1 MQIADRTTASSS
13 HMSSSPFAVDL
24 SQFMQT
30 QEGDDDKNQSRII
43 KWAKDNEK
51 EPDLK
56 TIEVGVKE

>member
-1 MQIADRTTASSS
+1 
-13 HMSSSPFAVDL
+13 MSSSPFAVDL